1 MNYTFSSKPFPYII
15 IDDTFNK
22 EEYSLIWKELYFHA
36 NNALNPSEY
45 SGAKNKDGTYMSTAK
60 GLILDH
66 LYSGPYRELSNILKI
81 KDRIFFNNEIYDKF
95 HKQDPYWVTYAASVR
110 DITKI
115 RKYSA
120 GDGYSPHWDE
130 WVHVLI
136 STTLCPVEDEG
147 GNLIFPEHN
156 FEIETKDNRT
166 VIIPG
171 WIKHGVSKVVKNDRY
186 AITTFSW
193 CESPDNQREK

>member
-81 KDRIFFNNEIYDKF
+81 KDRMFFNNEIYDKF